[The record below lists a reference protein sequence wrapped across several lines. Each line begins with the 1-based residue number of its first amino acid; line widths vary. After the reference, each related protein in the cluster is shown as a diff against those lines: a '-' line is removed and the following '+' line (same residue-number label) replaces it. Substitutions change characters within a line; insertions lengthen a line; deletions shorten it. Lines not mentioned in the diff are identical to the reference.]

1 MIRSALRRARRRLGL
16 ERSPTPFDEELGFW
30 RTYLREHGR
39 EACDRTRW
47 KEAFP
52 SPLLEHIELLRVG
65 RPRKPRLLEVGSGP
79 VSLMAWGVEQ
89 GLFELTA
96 VDPLAGKYERLM
108 RKVPCSYPV
117 KPIEGFGED
126 LSALFARNTFDLA
139 YSSNALDHTSS
150 PRRCLEE
157 LTRMVD
163 EGGIIYC
170 EGFVREGAKGGW
182 QGLHQHDL
190 VPENGHLVRYGR
202 DGSRS
207 VVTEGLAVELIYER
221 VQTLADRSLRSH
233 GYEWDDTSERD
244 WRLDDWYTLVFAVK
258 EDRA

>member
-1 MIRSALRRARRRLGL
+1 MIRSALRRSWRRVLP
-16 ERSPTPFDEELGFW
+16 EASPTPFDEELGFW

-39 EACDRTRW
+39 ETCDRTRW
-47 KEAFP
+47 EEDFP
-52 SPLLEHIELLRVG
+52 SPLLEHIESLRVTRAG
-65 RPRKPRLLEVGSGP
+65 KPRLLEVGSGP
-79 VSLMAWGVEQ
+79 VSIMAWGVEQ

-96 VDPLAGKYERLM
+96 VDPLAREYERLM

-117 KPIEGFGED
+117 KPMEGFGEN
-126 LSALFARNTFDLA
+126 LSALLAPKTFDLA
-139 YSSNALDHTSS
+139 YSGNALDHTSS

-157 LTRMVD
+157 LTQVVD

-170 EGFVREGAKGGW
+170 EGFVREGTNAGW

-207 VVTEGLAVELIYER
+207 VVTEGLAVELVDER

-233 GYEWDDTSERD
+233 GYEWDDNSERD

-258 EDRA
+258 DD